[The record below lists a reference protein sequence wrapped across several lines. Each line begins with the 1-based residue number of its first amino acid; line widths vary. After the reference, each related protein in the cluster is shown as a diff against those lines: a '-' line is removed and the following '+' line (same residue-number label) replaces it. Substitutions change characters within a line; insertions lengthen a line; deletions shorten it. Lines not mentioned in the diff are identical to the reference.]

1 MRRPSGFNFA
11 YVGLALSLILLL
23 AVFVACGEAATPEE
37 EAAEATQPPTATTP
51 PQPTDT
57 PEPTEAMMEEEEEDT
72 PAATDSDVDPALLA
86 YANEYANKPGA
97 IYVGDINQLVG
108 PAQTV
113 EQGDFDGNVTL
124 ESLERHLWI
133 YESPFYQEILEKAKL
148 TDPTPMTYD
157 GETIT
162 IQHACINRALLPCVA
177 LETFFAPN
185 LLERTNGKVEFITS
199 SFPELGLAGPDTL
212 SLVTDGTLDSATIYG
227 GYVGGEMPP
236 IEIQNLWGIYSSREQ
251 EFEATQ
257 AIIKDIE
264 DLVLEE
270 TGGVIMNHNW
280 YAGNDQ
286 FFFCREKIDTL
297 EGFEGKKTRSHSAAL
312 SDWINGMG
320 ATAQFLAFA
329 EVYTAIERGILDC
342 GVTGADAGF
351 GQRWYE
357 VTDYIIGP
365 LLSFPSNNNV
375 INEEKWASIP
385 EDLQKIIIEEA
396 AKSELEAL
404 RIAAIQNEMG
414 LLKNTSDDPRGAG
427 IDAME
432 FVPFSDEMNFRS
444 LNTAVMEHVVPAW
457 VNRVG
462 DTSHRIIADSFN
474 NKVGP
479 IVGLRIEADGTV
491 VKLE

>member
-1 MRRPSGFNFA
+1 MRS
-11 YVGLALSLILLL
+11 SLILATTLILILGLL
-23 AVFVACGEAATPEE
+23 AACGGAATDEEE
-37 EAAEATQPPTATTP
+37 EAPTAAPAAAAATTPPEPTATTT
-51 PQPTDT
+51 PTAT
-57 PEPTEAMMEEEEEDT
+57 TAMERATEA
-72 PAATDSDVDPALLA
+72 PASGPGVDSDLLA
-86 YANEYANKPGA
+86 YANAHAGGPGA
-97 IYVGDINQLVG
+97 IYIGDITQLVG
-108 PAQTV
+108 PAETV

-133 YESPFYQEILEKAKL
+133 YESPFYAELIEKAKL

-157 GETIT
+157 GEPIT

-177 LETFFAPN
+177 LESYFSPN
-185 LLERTNGKVEFITS
+185 LLERTNGKLEFITS

-212 SLVTDGTLDSATIYG
+212 SLVSDGTLDSATIYG

-264 DLVLEE
+264 ELVLAE

-286 FFFCREKIDTL
+286 FFFCREKINTL
-297 EGFEGKKTRSHSAAL
+297 DGFAGKKARSHSAAL

-365 LLSFPSNNNV
+365 LLSFSSNNNV
-375 INEEKWASIP
+375 INSEKWASIP
-385 EDLQKIIIEEA
+385 PDLQQILLEEA

-432 FVPFSDEMNFRS
+432 FVPFSEEMTYRS

-462 DTSHRIIADSFN
+462 DTSHSIIADSFN

-479 IVGLRIEADGTV
+479 IVGLRIDADGTV
-491 VKLE
+491 TKTN